1 MEVIIYASNRDQ
13 NLHYLY
19 NAHNLY
25 AKIAQPFDDNNNNS
39 IFVTPIPERFLRI
52 NIHRFKK
59 RRILYISIASRF
71 KKNRIHN

>member
-25 AKIAQPFDDNNNNS
+25 AKIAQPFDDDNNNS
-39 IFVTPIPERFLRI
+39 VFVTSIRGRFLR
-52 NIHRFKK
+52 FDQ
-59 RRILYISIASRF
+59 YS
-71 KKNRIHN
+71 